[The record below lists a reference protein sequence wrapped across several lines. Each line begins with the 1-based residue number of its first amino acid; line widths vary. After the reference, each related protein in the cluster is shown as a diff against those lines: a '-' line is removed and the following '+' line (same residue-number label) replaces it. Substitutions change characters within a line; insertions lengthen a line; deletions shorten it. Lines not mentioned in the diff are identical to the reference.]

1 MEKELTVYGRQLLF
15 DDYRRIKMQASF
27 IGRYLPAWFLWGSKE
42 AHSVLSLEL
51 TCEAHLETLMV
62 SKEQ

>member
-1 MEKELTVYGRQLLF
+1 LTITTNKNAGVV
-15 DDYRRIKMQASF
+15 